1 MWLHVCF
8 LEMTSTGIAV
18 VIRPVAELVAVREL
32 TQILRSIPTVDEAFE
47 DRPELL
53 HMFSVLLI
61 SRLPIRFDRHPKG
74 LHHRLQAAFRT
85 EPI

>member
-1 MWLHVCF
+1 MRLHVCL
-8 LEMTSTGIAV
+8 LEMASTGIAV
-18 VIRPVAELVAVREL
+18 VMRPVIERVAVREL
-32 TQILRSIPTVDEAFE
+32 TQILRSIPTVDETLE

-61 SRLPIRFDRHPKG
+61 SRFPIRFDRHPKG